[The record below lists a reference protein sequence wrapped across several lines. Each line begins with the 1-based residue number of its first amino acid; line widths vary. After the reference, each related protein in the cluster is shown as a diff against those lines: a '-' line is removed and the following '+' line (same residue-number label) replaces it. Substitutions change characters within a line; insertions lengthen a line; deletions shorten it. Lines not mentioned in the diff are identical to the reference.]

1 MSPKYCIICF
11 GLIAISGCL
20 GAAPAVAADYYV
32 GKTIEVVV
40 GNYPGG
46 GYDIYARTVA
56 RHLGRNIPG
65 HPAIVVKNMPGA
77 GSAKAG
83 HHITTVAAKDGLSIG
98 AVTAGAI
105 IGPLLD
111 DKPETIFDP
120 LKVIYLGTA
129 NAGAR
134 ICVTFE
140 KSKTRTFEQ
149 AIAQKTVMG
158 GVAAG
163 DAVQDYAYL
172 VKRTTNAQIE
182 VVSGYKGTLDVTL
195 AMERGEIDGACGWD
209 WSSAKSQK
217 PDWIRDGKL
226 NIIAQIG
233 PVESVELTAKGAPQI
248 WKYMKNDTAR
258 RIAETMVVQQGF
270 TRPYFIAQGTPSD
283 LVSTLRTAFDATM
296 RDPQFL
302 ADAEK
307 MRIDVAALPGTAVQD
322 MVQKLY
328 ATPKDI
334 VELTKKAIRP

>member
-1 MSPKYCIICF
+1 MMTMRSAL
-11 GLIAISGCL
+11 GLCVIAAVTIV
-20 GAAPAVAADYYV
+20 APPALAADYYA
-32 GKTIEVVV
+32 GKTIDVVV

-56 RHLGRNIPG
+56 RHLGHNIPG
-65 HPAIVVKNMPGA
+65 HPAIVVKNLPGA

-83 HHITTVAAKDGLSIG
+83 HHITTVAPKDGLSIG

-111 DKPETIFDP
+111 EKPETIFDP

-140 KSKTRTFEQ
+140 KSKIKTFDQ
-149 AIAQKTVMG
+149 TLTQKTIMG

-172 VKRTTNAQIE
+172 VKRTTDAQID
-182 VVSGYKGTLDVTL
+182 VVSGYKGTLDVAL

-209 WSSAKSQK
+209 WSSAKAQK
-217 PDWIRDGKL
+217 PDWIRDSKL
-226 NIIAQIG
+226 NLIAQIG
-233 PVESVELTAKGAPQI
+233 PMESAELTAKGAPQI
-248 WKYMKNDTAR
+248 WKYMKNDAAR

-270 TRPYFIAQGTPSD
+270 TRPYFIAQGTPAE
-283 LVSTLRTAFDATM
+283 LVTTLRTAFDATM

-307 MRIDVAALPGTAVQD
+307 MHIDVSAVPGAAVQELI
-322 MVQKLY
+322 QKLY